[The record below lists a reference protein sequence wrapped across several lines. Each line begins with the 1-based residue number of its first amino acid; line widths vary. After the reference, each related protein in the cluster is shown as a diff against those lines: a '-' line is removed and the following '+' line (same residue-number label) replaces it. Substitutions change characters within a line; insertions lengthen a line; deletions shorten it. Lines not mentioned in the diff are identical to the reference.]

1 MLDDPDLI
9 NGVYQKIYQNLS
21 APAAWHE
28 HIEAAAKAQE
38 ALPDRLLAERATDLR
53 DIGDRV
59 LTQLCGEVV
68 IEEPKE
74 PYILIMHDVG
84 PSDVARLNKDRVAG
98 ILTAIGGA
106 SAHSAIVARALGIPA
121 IVGAGEQV
129 LEIDPKS
136 TLLINGDTGTFVLD
150 PDAAQIEQAKQ
161 EREQQ
166 RQIREEAE
174 RHSHEP
180 AITLDQHQIEIAAN
194 LGKVQA
200 TAQAVEC
207 GAEAIGL
214 LRTELVFMSHS
225 SAPNEA
231 VQEADYRVVLDAL
244 AGRPLVVRTLDV
256 GGDKPLPYLP
266 IAEEENPFLGLRGI
280 RLTLRRPELLKQQ
293 LTALLKASD
302 NRPLRIMFPMIGR
315 VEEWRAAKA
324 ILDEV
329 RAQHP
334 CDNLQVGI
342 MIEVP
347 SAALLAPV
355 LAQEVDF
362 SVSAQMT

>member
-1 MLDDPDLI
+1 
-9 NGVYQKIYQNLS
+9 
-21 APAAWHE
+21 
-28 HIEAAAKAQE
+28 
-38 ALPDRLLAERATDLR
+38 
-53 DIGDRV
+53 
-59 LTQLCGEVV
+59 
-68 IEEPKE
+68 
-74 PYILIMHDVG
+74 
-84 PSDVARLNKDRVAG
+84 
-98 ILTAIGGA
+98 
-106 SAHSAIVARALGIPA
+106 
-121 IVGAGEQV
+121 
-129 LEIDPKS
+129 
-136 TLLINGDTGTFVLD
+136 
-150 PDAAQIEQAKQ
+150 
-161 EREQQ
+161 
-166 RQIREEAE
+166 
-174 RHSHEP
+174 
-180 AITLDQHQIEIAAN
+180 
-194 LGKVQA
+194 
-200 TAQAVEC
+200 
-207 GAEAIGL
+207 
-214 LRTELVFMSHS
+214 
-225 SAPNEA
+225 
-231 VQEADYRVVLDAL
+231 YRVVLDAL

-362 SVSAQMT
+362 FSIGTNDLTQYTLAIDRGHPILSAEADGLHPSILNLIDQTVKAAH